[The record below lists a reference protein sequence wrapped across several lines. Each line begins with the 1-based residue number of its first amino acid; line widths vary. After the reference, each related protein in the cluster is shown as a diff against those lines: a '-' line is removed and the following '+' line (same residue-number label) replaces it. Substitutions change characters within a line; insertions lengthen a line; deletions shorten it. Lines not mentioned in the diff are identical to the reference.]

1 MSGAPNS
8 WINKDKTVAI
18 WFDNLKK
25 NWKIG
30 PANEL
35 GTSKCWIYSGPN
47 TSNIMLP
54 SNIKNWYYLAGN
66 DFIPT
71 SDVMIQLKGKVIIY
85 QKKRLILKIVYAFH
99 EATFFRFFEPCS
111 CQNFV

>member
-1 MSGAPNS
+1 MKNEVGRVRKNCHGSYSRMSGASPNS

-18 WFDNLKK
+18 WFDNLNN

-35 GTSKCWIYSGPN
+35 GTSKCWICSGSN
-47 TSNIMLP
+47 TSNMMLLP

-66 DFIPT
+66 NFIRT
-71 SDVMIQLKGKVIIY
+71 TDVMIELKGKLITY
-85 QKKRLILKIVYAFH
+85 SLSKKKI
-99 EATFFRFFEPCS
+99 E
-111 CQNFV
+111 